1 MELEAEPPFCRAGQ
15 GSVGGGPPVKEW
27 QDGASPERA
36 ANRKG
41 CREERH
47 HTVDWHQALTGD
59 IGKVGQFQPWLGRWM
74 VSQDWELEAR
84 MPRQRNTRARTR
96 MWELH
101 QCHMPHISTQSLKLS
116 TGTSYYGGVDVT
128 SLWHQWSICKSTVAT
143 KQWDTDVTEE
153 SNFQFG

>member
-1 MELEAEPPFCRAGQ
+1 MELEAEPAFCRAAQ

-59 IGKVGQFQPWLGRWM
+59 IGKVGQFQPWLGR
-74 VSQDWELEAR
+74 
-84 MPRQRNTRARTR
+84 
-96 MWELH
+96 
-101 QCHMPHISTQSLKLS
+101 
-116 TGTSYYGGVDVT
+116 
-128 SLWHQWSICKSTVAT
+128 
-143 KQWDTDVTEE
+143 
-153 SNFQFG
+153 